1 MLVLRCGDPRN
12 SLWHVL
18 MQDGGSETRR
28 SATTSLRV
36 LVDDVTVAPPTF
48 TETVYTFEVAEGSHS
63 NVC

>member
-1 MLVLRCGDPRN
+1 
-12 SLWHVL
+12 